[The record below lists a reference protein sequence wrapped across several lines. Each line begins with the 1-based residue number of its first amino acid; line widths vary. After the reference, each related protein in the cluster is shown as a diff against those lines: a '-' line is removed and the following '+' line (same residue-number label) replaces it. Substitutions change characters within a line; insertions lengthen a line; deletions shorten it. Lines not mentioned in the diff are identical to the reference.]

1 MTASGERASI
11 SDMIFPIL
19 AFYCRDEPFLP
30 ARSASLR
37 QPILSRHKKST
48 VSRWT
53 GDIDPIFMSIAAV
66 SGVAFVALALL
77 VAVHPGPFFFDRPI
91 SVAVQSVNFSPFQ
104 PFHDFISAFSG
115 FVGIG
120 VGAAVIAAT
129 FLLMRRATAFVAF
142 SALYSLIYNGVDLL
156 IRRPRP
162 TGLAHTTPHLMGHSF
177 PSGHAGFFVWL
188 AVLAVVL
195 LARRLPRP
203 LYLTSW
209 ALAVLFALAAGL
221 SRIYVG
227 AHWPSDVLG
236 GLLVGVSWTALSLS
250 LGRLTDPILGRTA
263 NQ

>member
-1 MTASGERASI
+1 
-11 SDMIFPIL
+11 
-19 AFYCRDEPFLP
+19 
-30 ARSASLR
+30 
-37 QPILSRHKKST
+37 

-53 GDIDPIFMSIAAV
+53 GDIDPVFMSIAVA
-66 SGVAFVALALL
+66 SGIAFVVLAFL
-77 VAVHPGPFFFDRPI
+77 VAMHPAPFFFDRPI
-91 SVAVQSVNFSPFQ
+91 SVAVQSINFSPFQ
-104 PFHDFISAFSG
+104 PFNDFISAFAG

-129 FLLMRRATAFVAF
+129 FIFMRRATAFVAF
-142 SALYSLIYNGVDLL
+142 SAVYSLIYNGVDQL

-162 TGLAHTTPHLMGHSF
+162 TGLAHTITQLMGHSF

-188 AVLAVVL
+188 SVLAVVL

-209 ALAVLFALAAGL
+209 AVAVVFVLAAGV

-250 LGRLTDPILGRTA
+250 LGRLTDPILGRA
-263 NQ
+263 SNR